1 VKLLHL
7 GNCGAKKAR
16 FSDLIRS
23 ERLSCIAGWIRYR
36 TSEFLS
42 SSLKGELTMRI
53 VSGILAA
60 GIVAGLSTAALADG
74 WYVGAETGLN
84 LAPAEKYKSDDS
96 TIGKVKVQKDAG
108 FGLLANAGYAFGPYR
123 VEGELGWRY
132 NGIDKV
138 GGSDGKG
145 DLQTYDL
152 MVNGLYDIR
161 TGTAWTPYFGAGIG
175 GAYIQNNKVRNSTA
189 TLTNDSDIAFAYQGI
204 AGVSYAL
211 NEHLALNADY
221 RYLRTLDG
229 SYKVDSSAGTGKTK
243 GPYEAHSLM
252 VGFTYKFGA
261 PEAPVA
267 AAPVAA
273 PAPAPVPA
281 PKPTQAVIAKSY
293 LVFFDFDKSNI
304 TPEAQKII
312 EQAAANAKT
321 SKATSISLTGHT
333 DAAGSEKYNMALSLR
348 RANAV
353 KAALVK
359 LGIPENEIS
368 VVGKGKSDP
377 LVATKD
383 GVREPQNRRVQILLP

>member
-1 VKLLHL
+1 
-7 GNCGAKKAR
+7 
-16 FSDLIRS
+16 
-23 ERLSCIAGWIRYR
+23 
-36 TSEFLS
+36 
-42 SSLKGELTMRI
+42 MRI

-60 GIVAGLSTAALADG
+60 GLVAGLSTAALADG
-74 WYVGAETGLN
+74 WYAGAETGLN
-84 LAPAEKYKSDDS
+84 LAPSEKYKDFANGTSE
-96 TIGKVKVQKDAG
+96 VKVSHDPG
-108 FGLLANAGYAFGPYR
+108 FGLLINGGYAFGQFR
-123 VEGELGWRY
+123 AEGEFGWRY
-132 NGIDKV
+132 NGVDKAN
-138 GGSDGKG
+138 GSDGKG
-145 DLQTYDL
+145 NVQAYDL
-152 MVNGLYDIR
+152 MANGYYDIK
-161 TGTAWTPYFGAGIG
+161 TGTAWTPYLGLGLG
-175 GAYIQNNKVRNSTA
+175 GADVQNNKIRNSSGN
-189 TLTNDSDIAFAYQGI
+189 LTKDSDVVFAYQGI

-211 NEHLALNADY
+211 NDHLALNADY

-229 SYKVDSSAGTGKTK
+229 EYKPTDTYTQKVKA
-243 GPYEAHSLM
+243 PYESHSLL

-261 PEAPVA
+261 PAAPKVAPVA
-267 AAPVAA
+267 AAA

-312 EQAAANAKT
+312 EQAATNAKS
-321 SKATSISLTGHT
+321 SKATSIALTGHT

-359 LGIPENEIS
+359 LGIPDNEIS

-377 LVATKD
+377 LVPTAD

>member
-1 VKLLHL
+1 
-7 GNCGAKKAR
+7 
-16 FSDLIRS
+16 
-23 ERLSCIAGWIRYR
+23 
-36 TSEFLS
+36 
-42 SSLKGELTMRI
+42 MRI
-53 VSGILAA
+53 VSGFIAA
-60 GIVAGLSTAALADG
+60 GIVAGLSTAAMADG
-74 WYVGAETGLN
+74 WYAGAETGLN
-84 LAPAEKYKSDDS
+84 LAPAEKYKADDS
-96 TIGKVKVQKDAG
+96 AIGKVKIQKDLG

-123 VEGELGWRY
+123 LEGELGWRY
-132 NGIDKV
+132 NGVDKV
-138 GGSDGKG
+138 AGQDGKG
-145 DLQTYDL
+145 NVQAYDL
-152 MVNGLYDIR
+152 MMNGLYDFH
-161 TGTAWTPYFGAGIG
+161 TGTAWTPYLGAGVG
-175 GAYIQNNKVRNSTA
+175 GAYINNSKIRNSSG
-189 TLTNDSDIAFAYQGI
+189 TLTDDGDIAFAYQGI
-204 AGVSYAL
+204 AGMSYAL

-229 SYKVDSSAGTGKTK
+229 SYKVDSSVGSGKTK

-261 PEAPVA
+261 PEAQMA

-273 PAPAPVPA
+273 PAPAPMPA

-321 SKATSISLTGHT
+321 SKATSIALTGHT

-348 RANAV
+348 RANSV

-359 LGIPENEIS
+359 LGIPDSEIS

-377 LVATKD
+377 LVPTKD